1 MTLLLNFEPLN
12 MTKYLLSL
20 ILWACFCLGAAAQ
33 PEQAVAFTDKDCYL
47 AGERLQVSVR
57 TLTPD
62 AQPLDLSRVAYV
74 ELSDTARLCAQ
85 TMVALNEGT
94 GWASM
99 PLPATLHSG
108 NYMLTVYTRNMRNYG
123 QQCFFRKIVS
133 VVNTLRLSDRDNL
146 LILPDGELPEAT
158 TPAAHYTPGKTVR
171 VSLPADSAMTVQTLS
186 VVRWDIPTADYSL
199 PAPQRPTV
207 STGQFLPEV
216 EGHLVTTRPTEDREV
231 ATTRLVLIG
240 KGAALFDGQAQKDG
254 SWLYYTNQVFGALP
268 TLLNAYDK
276 DGQPVGIQFEA
287 PYAQVLPASLP
298 ALQIWSSE
306 ENLRSRSLGA
316 QYESMLSLQTRG
328 DTILHSANFFS
339 IAPEYYY
346 DLDEYTRFNTV
357 KEALNEFVRGVRR
370 RTVKGTHQLYTY
382 NSEEDSYAS
391 WPSLV
396 LLDGMPVHDVDEIL
410 AYDAR
415 LIKYIQV
422 YSGSYTFGNTIC
434 QGVLSFISH
443 RGRLS
448 NFKLDGGSHLV
459 TYNFP
464 QERPSFMLPEGGQTS
479 TVLWD
484 PSVGSRLLDFP
495 APQERGSYQVILQGL
510 DAKGTPFRSVSE
522 LVVD

>member
-1 MTLLLNFEPLN
+1 
-12 MTKYLLSL
+12 MTKYILSL
-20 ILWACFCLGAAAQ
+20 TLWACLCLGAVAQ
-33 PEQAVAFTDKDCYL
+33 PEQTIAFTDKDCYL

-62 AQPLDLSRVAYV
+62 AQPQELSRVAYV

-85 TMVALNEGT
+85 TMVALDEGM
-94 GWASM
+94 GWACL

-123 QQCFFRKIVS
+123 AQCFFRKVVS
-133 VVNTLRLSDRDNL
+133 VVNPLRLSERDNL
-146 LILPDGELPEAT
+146 LILPPDELP
-158 TPAAHYTPGKTVR
+158 AASAAAARYAPGKTVR
-171 VSLPADSAMTVQTLS
+171 VSLPADSAMTVHTLS
-186 VVRWDIPTADYSL
+186 VVRWDIPTADYAL
-199 PAPQRPTV
+199 PAPASPTS

-216 EGHLVTTRPTEDREV
+216 EGHLVSALPTEDRQI
-231 ATTRLVLIG
+231 ANTRLVLIG
-240 KGAALFDGQAQKDG
+240 KGASLFDGQAQQDG
-254 SWLYYTNQVFGALP
+254 SWLYYTNQVYGALP
-268 TLLNAYDK
+268 TLLNAYDSN
-276 DGQPVGIQFEA
+276 GQPVGIQFQA
-287 PYAQVLPASLP
+287 PYAQVVPASLP
-298 ALQIWSSE
+298 ALQVWVSE
-306 ENLRSRSLGA
+306 DDLRSRSLGA
-316 QYESMLSLQTRG
+316 QYENMLSQQTKG

-339 IAPEYYY
+339 FAPERYY

-357 KEALNEFVRGVRR
+357 KEALVEFVRGVRR
-370 RTVKGTHQLYTY
+370 RKVNGVYQLYTY
-382 NSEEDSYAS
+382 NSQEDSYAS

-434 QGVLSFISH
+434 QGVLSFISR

-448 NFKLDGGSHLV
+448 NFKLDEGSHLV

-464 QERPSFMLPEGGQTS
+464 QNRPAFVLPESGQTS

-484 PSVGSRLLDFP
+484 PSVGSRQLDFP
-495 APQERGSYQVILQGL
+495 APMERGTYQVILQGL
-510 DAKGTPFRSVSE
+510 DAKGKPFRSASE
-522 LVVD
+522 LVVE